1 MKKIGFIFSSAPHG
15 SASGREGLDAVL
27 AASNYTDDIALFFV
41 GDGVF
46 QLLQGQEPQKVLSRH
61 YAATFKM
68 LPLCDVTQVYI
79 CADSLFARGLTN
91 TDLVINAE
99 QKDPVAIAQLMTTC
113 RTLLR
118 F

>member
-27 AASNYTDDIALFFV
+27 AASNYTDNIALFFI

-46 QLLQGQEPQKVLSRH
+46 QLLQGQAPQTVLSRH

-68 LPLCDVTQVYI
+68 LPLCDVTQVYV
-79 CADSLFARGLTN
+79 CADSLLARGLTEA
-91 TDLVINAE
+91 DLIIKTE
-99 QKDPVAIAQLMTTC
+99 LKDAKALSQLIISC
-113 RTLLR
+113 GSVLR